1 MSAQLPKPAFLPSPE
16 PRSEHKTKTS
26 SSLLPPTG
34 ARFLKKRRQPQ
45 NGKRCAQCHIRQE
58 TCRGKLEQ
66 MLWRADTRGRCGP
79 RNGTQPSGSGFLQRQ
94 HWSPQQKDPQDAPRR
109 SSLETHILVLFLL
122 FLNLS
127 TGGAHGLANAADF
140 TSMAPRPTQCPPK
153 GTLMPASHCAGQSS
167 LQGRTQGT
175 EVVTPPC
182 SL

>member
-26 SSLLPPTG
+26 SSFLPSPPG

-45 NGKRCAQCHIRQE
+45 NGRDVPRVTLGRSPAEGNWSRCSGMQTPEGAVGPGTGHNPVALGSSRGSIRPHSRK
-58 TCRGKLEQ
+58 T
-66 MLWRADTRGRCGP
+66 
-79 RNGTQPSGSGFLQRQ
+79 
-94 HWSPQQKDPQDAPRR
+94 PQDAPRR

-167 LQGRTQGT
+167 LQGRTQGRGH
-175 EVVTPPC
+175 
-182 SL
+182 